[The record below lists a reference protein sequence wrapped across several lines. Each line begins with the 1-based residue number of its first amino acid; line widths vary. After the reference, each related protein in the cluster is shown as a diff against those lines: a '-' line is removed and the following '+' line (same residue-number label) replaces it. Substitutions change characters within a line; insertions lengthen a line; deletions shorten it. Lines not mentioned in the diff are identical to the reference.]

1 MSSTRISK
9 SGNVSTLETRLY
21 IVPANF
27 AADLLSL
34 RFNNSRAYTLT
45 VSKYTEA
52 TKNSVVLYTLNLSA
66 GDTVTD
72 NFPYYLDEGDYLT
85 ATSNISGTHY
95 TIVGTQ
101 NSK

>member
-1 MSSTRISK
+1 MASTRISK
-9 SGNVSTLETRLY
+9 SGQVSTLESKLY
-21 IVPANF
+21 VVPRGNTLDF
-27 AADLLSL
+27 QSL
-34 RFNNSRAYTLT
+34 RFNNAKAYTLT

-52 TKNSVVLYTLNLSA
+52 TKNSAVLYTLNLSA

-85 ATSNISGTHY
+85 AISSISGTHY